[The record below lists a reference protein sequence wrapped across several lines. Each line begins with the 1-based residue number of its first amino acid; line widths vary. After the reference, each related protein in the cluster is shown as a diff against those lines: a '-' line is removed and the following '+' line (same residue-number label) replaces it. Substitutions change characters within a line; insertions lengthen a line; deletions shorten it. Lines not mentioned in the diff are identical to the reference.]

1 MALQISGWVD
11 LTGDVGGEGKQIFS
25 KVDMADSGV
34 AITRSVV
41 VTSLN
46 EWYVEV
52 KGRRVPPQSQSLE
65 GAPSTI
71 QSPADI
77 NSLLQHVDACNICR
91 GNPDEKYI
99 SVAGTGYI

>member
-1 MALQISGWVD
+1 MALQTLGWVD
-11 LTGDVGGEGKQIFS
+11 LTGNVGGEGKQIFS
-25 KVDMADSGV
+25 KVMADSGV
-34 AITRSVV
+34 AITKSVV
-41 VTSLN
+41 VTSHN

-77 NSLLQHVDACNICR
+77 ISLQQN
-91 GNPDEKYI
+91 G
-99 SVAGTGYI
+99 